1 MNEDTQIEQPP
12 VQSDQQA
19 PHPDLEALVT
29 KHCQT
34 RWRKPI
40 PEHTQKSFDYA
51 MDWLAERG
59 KPPLVLDSFCGTGM
73 STKRL
78 AEQHGD
84 AAVIGLDKSTHR
96 LTKHADASDQ
106 YLLLRAECEPFWQLL
121 KSSNM
126 KVAHHYLLYPN
137 PWPKSSQL
145 KRRVHGHPGFPLLAH
160 LGGAV
165 EMRSNWQVYAQE
177 FALACALIG
186 FKGTLEQLKVTTPW
200 TLFEKKYSERNHTLW
215 CVRGIFSD

>member
-19 PHPDLEALVT
+19 PHLDLEALVV
-29 KHCQT
+29 KHCRT

-40 PEHTQKSFDYA
+40 PEHTQKTFDYA
-51 MDWLAERG
+51 TAWLAERG
-59 KPPLVLDSFCGTGM
+59 NPTVVLDSFCGTGM

-78 AEQHGD
+78 AEQHHN
-84 AAVIGLDKSTHR
+84 AAVIGLDKSAHR
-96 LTKHADASDQ
+96 LTKHADTSDK

-121 KSSNM
+121 VTANI

-145 KRRVHGHPGFPLLAH
+145 KRRVHGHPAFPLLAR
-160 LGGAV
+160 LGGSV
-165 EMRSNWQVYAQE
+165 EMRSNWQIFAEE
-177 FALACALIG
+177 FALASKLIG
-186 FKGTLEQLKVTTPW
+186 FTGKLDRLEISEPW
-200 TLFEKKYSERNHTLW
+200 TLFEKKYSERAQDLW
-215 CVRGIFSD
+215 CFRGIFSS